1 MSHVATNK
9 VKGDFYCPGYFLLFV
24 LVSFMGLFRIPNNR
38 PNRVPRFAQE
48 ISVVDQYWLQPKK
61 CARVFNISSV
71 ETFFFSPEE
80 QKWLRLWECTI
91 VSGIESVTFSNYR
104 KDYWWGDF
112 TQRWITLEADRR
124 SGCALFS
131 QSISKPIIYRSDN
144 YWFRL
149 CVCKRACVRVRGMS
163 KSHQDGWKWSTSVFF
178 VFFYYCCCYCN
189 LAKMFVRNIESM

>member
-38 PNRVPRFAQE
+38 PNRVPRFVQE
-48 ISVVDQYWLQPKK
+48 ISVVGQYWLQPLAAAFEDIFNNSHDYFIDVSPVSGSENNAIKK

-104 KDYWWGDF
+104 KDY
-112 TQRWITLEADRR
+112 
-124 SGCALFS
+124 
-131 QSISKPIIYRSDN
+131 
-144 YWFRL
+144 
-149 CVCKRACVRVRGMS
+149 
-163 KSHQDGWKWSTSVFF
+163 
-178 VFFYYCCCYCN
+178 
-189 LAKMFVRNIESM
+189 